1 MTDNQSDHVRCG
13 DVPEG
18 TLHYHGCPV
27 CYEKAPCYL
36 SCTIEPDR
44 QRRTFDGSYM
54 RCNDCATP
62 SEILAR
68 SGVADPVE
76 GVEVLHARG
85 RWPWS
90 PGDDAAPMWW
100 CERCSGGFAADEA
113 MRRGV
118 GRICGDCFNDGHVAH
133 PRSIDALIT
142 VAGLGTARLLRLAA
156 VATELAHYVV
166 SVAVAIVFRV
176 MEREELEAW
185 SKKRCD
191 QPSVGRNEIA
201 VALSAVCVGDGDLPD
216 PDGLPPTHAFV
227 VNLARL
233 GAYVVSIDA
242 SRIVLAV
249 EAT

>member
-1 MTDNQSDHVRCG
+1 MTDNQNDHVRCG

-36 SCTIEPDR
+36 SCTIEPDLSDER
-44 QRRTFDGSYM
+44 STGSYM

-76 GVEVLHARG
+76 GVEVLHTRG

-90 PGDDAAPMWW
+90 PGDPAAPRWW
-100 CERCSGGFAADEA
+100 WPCEWCDD
-113 MRRGV
+113 V
-118 GRICGDCFNDGHVAH
+118 GTVDGATCPSCGPHTAY
-133 PRSIDALIT
+133 PPSIGALIA
-142 VAGLGTARLLRLAA
+142 VAGLGTARLLRLDA